1 MNEQTQAE
9 NISDDKILDEI
20 RAQINAYPAI
30 LYMKGTPQFPQ
41 CGFSSRVVSVLKKVG
56 KPFAYIN
63 VLQEPEIRAN
73 MVRVSNWPT
82 FPQLFINGELVG
94 GCDIVEELDAD
105 GELAP
110 MFENLV
116 WDDAENS

>member
-1 MNEQTQAE
+1 MEDNKE
-9 NISDDKILDEI
+9 ILDSI
-20 RAQINAYPAI
+20 REQVKAYPAI

-41 CGFSSRVVSVLKKVG
+41 CGFSSRVVAILKELG
-56 KPFAYIN
+56 TPFAYIN

-73 MVRVSNWPT
+73 LPKVSDWPT

-94 GCDIVEELDAD
+94 GCDIIEELAEE

-110 MFENLV
+110 MFEGLA
-116 WDDAENS
+116 WPEEGA

>member
-1 MNEQTQAE
+1 MDNVENTPENE
-9 NISDDKILDEI
+9 ILASI
-20 RAQINAYPAI
+20 REQLNAYPAI

-41 CGFSSRVVSVLKKVG
+41 CGFSSRVVSLLKELSV
-56 KPFAYIN
+56 PFAYIN

-73 MVRVSNWPT
+73 LPKVSDWPT

-94 GCDIVEELDAD
+94 GCDIIEELAEE

-110 MFENLV
+110 MFDGLV
-116 WDDAENS
+116 WPEDEA